1 MNNIHQELIE
11 EKVAGLKQ
19 NHCYSHTDPLKNKH
33 FFLKSASAHNTKL
46 LFADIEKTLQDT
58 IDTVLKGAVA
68 DAYENAIEL
77 SDKIELSADLPDGG
91 VEQWK
96 AFKRFRNTLR
106 DTYLTPL
113 PDKDSKSL

>member
-1 MNNIHQELIE
+1 MNNPHQALIE
-11 EKVAGLKQ
+11 E
-19 NHCYSHTDPLKNKH
+19 
-33 FFLKSASAHNTKL
+33 TKL
-46 LFADIEKTLQDT
+46 KLVNTFVLSDDSWDVILQAT
-58 IDTVLKGAVA
+58 IDTVIEGAVA
-68 DAYENAIEL
+68 AAYKNAIEL

-113 PDKDSKSL
+113 TDKE

>member
-1 MNNIHQELIE
+1 MKDPHQALIE
-11 EKVAGLKQ
+11 E
-19 NHCYSHTDPLKNKH
+19 
-33 FFLKSASAHNTKL
+33 TKL
-46 LFADIEKTLQDT
+46 KLVNTFVLSDDSWDVILQAT
-58 IDTVLKGAVA
+58 IDTVIEGAVA
-68 DAYENAIEL
+68 AAYKNAIEL

-113 PDKDSKSL
+113 TDKE

>member
-1 MNNIHQELIE
+1 MKDPHQALIE
-11 EKVAGLKQ
+11 E
-19 NHCYSHTDPLKNKH
+19 
-33 FFLKSASAHNTKL
+33 TKL
-46 LFADIEKTLQDT
+46 KLVNTDDSWNVILQAT
-58 IDTVLKGAVA
+58 IDTVIEGAVA
-68 DAYENAIEL
+68 AAYKNAIEL

-113 PDKDSKSL
+113 TDKE

>member
-1 MNNIHQELIE
+1 MNNKHQELIE

-58 IDTVLKGAVA
+58 IDTVLEEERKRAALIVEEMMEDEEHWKPIA
-68 DAYENAIEL
+68 NRIL
-77 SDKIELSADLPDGG
+77 DKTLPNK
-91 VEQWK
+91 V
-96 AFKRFRNTLR
+96 
-106 DTYLTPL
+106 
-113 PDKDSKSL
+113 

>member
-1 MNNIHQELIE
+1 MKDPHQALIE
-11 EKVAGLKQ
+11 E
-19 NHCYSHTDPLKNKH
+19 
-33 FFLKSASAHNTKL
+33 TKL
-46 LFADIEKTLQDT
+46 KLVNTDDSWDVILQAT
-58 IDTVLKGAVA
+58 IDTVIEGAVA
-68 DAYENAIEL
+68 AAYKNAIEL

-113 PDKDSKSL
+113 TDKE

>member
-1 MNNIHQELIE
+1 MNNPHQALIE
-11 EKVAGLKQ
+11 E
-19 NHCYSHTDPLKNKH
+19 
-33 FFLKSASAHNTKL
+33 TKL
-46 LFADIEKTLQDT
+46 KLVNTFVLSDDSWNVILQAT
-58 IDTVLKGAVA
+58 IDTVIEGAVA
-68 DAYENAIEL
+68 AAYKNAIEL

-113 PDKDSKSL
+113 TDKK

>member
-1 MNNIHQELIE
+1 MKDPHQALIE
-11 EKVAGLKQ
+11 E
-19 NHCYSHTDPLKNKH
+19 
-33 FFLKSASAHNTKL
+33 TKL
-46 LFADIEKTLQDT
+46 KLVNTFVLSDDSWDVILQAT
-58 IDTVLKGAVA
+58 IDTVIEGAVA
-68 DAYENAIEL
+68 AAYKNAIEL

-113 PDKDSKSL
+113 PDKD